1 MNLYLAP
8 LEGITTYTYR
18 NTHREMFGG
27 ADSYFAPFI
36 NPSDNEKVSKKGF
49 RDILPEKN
57 TGTPVVAQVL
67 TANAES
73 FLKFCEKIRL
83 LGYNEVNINIG
94 CPASTVVRKGRGS
107 GFLKE
112 PELMNEFFS
121 RIFSECDMK
130 ISVKTRI
137 GYCSPDEF
145 PKLMEVYNKYPISEL
160 TIHPRTREQLYNGT
174 PDIDT
179 FSYAY
184 DVTEN
189 PLGYNGD
196 IRNVSEFEVVTKK
209 FPDITSVMIGRGA
222 ITNPAIFREIRG
234 GQKLRTEELVAF
246 SKKLSERYLTVLESE
261 IFTLHK
267 LKEVWV
273 YAIRNFPDEKKI
285 SKAIKKA
292 TGLSEFI
299 GAISSLPEIER

>member
-27 ADSYFAPFI
+27 VDSYFAPFI

-49 RDILPEKN
+49 RDILTEKN
-57 TGTPVVAQVL
+57 GDTPLVVQVL
-67 TANAES
+67 TANADS
-73 FLKFCEKIRL
+73 FLKFCEKIKPF
-83 LGYNEVNINIG
+83 GYNEVNVNIG

-112 PELMNEFFS
+112 PDAMDEFFS
-121 RIFSECDMK
+121 KIFKESDMK

-137 GYCSPDEF
+137 GYYSPDEVSR
-145 PKLMEVYNKYPISEL
+145 LMEVYNKYPISEL
-160 TIHPRTREQLYNGT
+160 TVHPRTREQLYNGT
-174 PDIDT
+174 PDIKA

-184 DVTEN
+184 DVSEN

-196 IRNVSEFEVVTKK
+196 IRCVSDFLEVTQK
-209 FPDITSVMIGRGA
+209 FPNISSVMIGRGA
-222 ITNPAIFREIRG
+222 IANPAIFREIRG
-234 GQKLRTEELVAF
+234 GEPLKTKELSEF
-246 SKKLSERYLTVLESE
+246 TKKLSERYLSVLGSE
-261 IFTLHK
+261 VFTLHK

-285 SKAIKKA
+285 SKAVKKA
-292 TGLSEFI
+292 TSLDEFMS
-299 GAISSLPEIER
+299 AISQLPEIER